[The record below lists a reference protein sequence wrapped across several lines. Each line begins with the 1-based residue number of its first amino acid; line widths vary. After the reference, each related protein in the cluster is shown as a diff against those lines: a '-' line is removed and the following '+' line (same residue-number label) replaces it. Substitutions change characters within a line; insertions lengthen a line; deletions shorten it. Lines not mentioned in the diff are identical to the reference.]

1 MASRTPSAPSSAPVR
16 GDRPERTGRPARTGT
31 PEPAGDEAGSAGRT
45 VATGEP
51 GGTGGPGRTGRP
63 RRRLSVDERREQL
76 IAVALELFSHRPPE
90 EVSIDDIAAAA
101 GASRPLVY
109 HYFPG
114 KQAIYEESLRRAGR
128 ELSARFEEP
137 ADGPLSERLYR
148 VMGRYLDFVQ
158 SHGPGFAALL
168 RGGSVTASTNTS
180 AVIDEVRK
188 AAHEQILGHLA
199 LPSPSP
205 GLRLTVRAWIA
216 NAEIT
221 SLEWLADRS
230 VPLEELQLHLVQEFV
245 ASLTLTAARE
255 PALAAELAGFFA
267 GERPDGPTG
276 KLVRDLAGLLA
287 VPGLAD
293 TLAVLAAPPVPD
305 EAPEE
310 PRERL

>member
-1 MASRTPSAPSSAPVR
+1 MASRTPSPTADRAARTSAP
-16 GDRPERTGRPARTGT
+16 DRAA
-31 PEPAGDEAGSAGRT
+31 AGA
-45 VATGEP
+45 
-51 GGTGGPGRTGRP
+51 RP

-76 IAVALELFSHRPPE
+76 IAVALELFSQRPPE

-114 KQAIYEESLRRAGR
+114 KQALYEESLRRAGQ

-137 ADGPLSERLYR
+137 MEGPLSERLYR

-168 RGGSVTASTNTS
+168 RGGSVAASAGTS
-180 AVIDEVRK
+180 AVIDEVRR
-188 AAHEQILGHLA
+188 AAQEQILAHLA
-199 LPSPSP
+199 LPSPSA

-221 SLEWLADRS
+221 SLEWLGERS

-255 PALAAELAGFFA
+255 PALAAELGSFFA
-267 GERPDGPTG
+267 DERPEGPTG
-276 KLVRDLAGLLA
+276 RLVQDLAGLLA
-287 VPGLAD
+287 VPGILDAVTALA
-293 TLAVLAAPPVPD
+293 TGTPGEPAAGT
-305 EAPEE
+305 ATG
-310 PRERL
+310 